1 MEIIEATHGPSEG
14 STRTDL
20 VRFMAALSEPNRYQ
34 IVELLSGDRSDLT
47 CGAIG
52 SALGISPSLLSHHL
66 SILEAAGIVE
76 RRKNGLWTLN
86 RLRRDVLERHIR
98 TLERLVS

>member
-1 MEIIEATHGPSEG
+1 M
-14 STRTDL
+14 

-34 IVELLSGDRSDLT
+34 IVELLSLDGADMP

-52 SALGISPSLLSHHL
+52 KALGMSASLVSHHL
-66 SILEAAGIVE
+66 SILESAGILE

-98 TLERLVS
+98 ELERLVS

>member
-1 MEIIEATHGPSEG
+1 METLESSH
-14 STRTDL
+14 RNDM

-34 IVELLSGDRSDLT
+34 IVELLSRATDDLT

-52 SALGISPSLLSHHL
+52 SALDLSPSLVSHHL
-66 SILEAAGIVE
+66 AILESTHILE
-76 RRKNGLWTLN
+76 RRKDGLWTLN

-98 TLERLVS
+98 ELERLVS

>member
-1 MEIIEATHGPSEG
+1 M
-14 STRTDL
+14 

-34 IVELLSGDRSDLT
+34 IVELLSLDGGDMT

-52 SALGISPSLLSHHL
+52 NALSLSASLVSHHL
-66 SILEAAGIVE
+66 AILETAGILE

-98 TLERLVS
+98 ELERLVS